1 MARRRLEG
9 ISLLRDKIRGKHL
22 KLKQDRNNKCTKMD
36 EVFWV
41 GKSDTFMLTQQTGK
55 KGEPLNEAKEQNFE

>member
-9 ISLLRDKIRGKHL
+9 ISLPRDKKRGKHL
-22 KLKQDRNNKCTKMD
+22 RLKQDRNYKCTKMN

-41 GKSDTFMLTQQTGK
+41 GKSDTFMLTQQIGK
-55 KGEPLNEAKEQNFE
+55 KGELLNQAKEQSFE